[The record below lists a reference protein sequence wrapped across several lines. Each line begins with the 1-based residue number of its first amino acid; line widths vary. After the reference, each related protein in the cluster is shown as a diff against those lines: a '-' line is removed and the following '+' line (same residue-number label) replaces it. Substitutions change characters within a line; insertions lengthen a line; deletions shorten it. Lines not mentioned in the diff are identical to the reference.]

1 MISKGCDVAK
11 QTVREGKLRVSTE
24 DDKIMTKEC
33 LVCWG
38 KKGRNTKTKL

>member
-11 QTVREGKLRVSTE
+11 QTVRGGKLRVVQRMM
-24 DDKIMTKEC
+24 KLTKQR